1 VKRFFSGF
9 DGIEGGYEM
18 EPGERRVVLKSKG
31 GSIVV
36 VDTISYVNE
45 NDRGNVVVGGSH
57 FGKICGDQTSK
68 FQPKGVI
75 LNDAG
80 KGKDNAG
87 IQGIFV
93 LEKVGIP
100 AATVSAMSARIGDGL
115 SSYEEG
121 EISFVNEAARKL
133 GIAPG
138 MRASEAARRMLEVK

>member
-1 VKRFFSGF
+1 
-9 DGIEGGYEM
+9 M
-18 EPGERRVVLKSKG
+18 EPGERRIVSKSEG

-45 NDRGNVVVGGSH
+45 DDRGNVIVGGSH
-57 FGKICGDQTSK
+57 FGKICGDQTSR

-80 KGKDNAG
+80 RGKDDAG
-87 IQGIFV
+87 IQGLFV

-115 SSYEEG
+115 SSYNEG
-121 EISFVNEAARKL
+121 KISFVNEPAKKM
-133 GIAPG
+133 GITPG
-138 MRASEAARRMLEVK
+138 MNAKEAARRMLEQR

>member
-1 VKRFFSGF
+1 
-9 DGIEGGYEM
+9 M
-18 EPGERRVVLKSKG
+18 EPGERRIVFKSKR

-36 VDTISYVNE
+36 VDTISYVNDD
-45 NDRGNVVVGGSH
+45 DRGNVIVGGSH

-68 FQPKGVI
+68 FKPKGVI

-87 IQGIFV
+87 IQGLFV

-121 EISFVNEAARKL
+121 EISFANEPAKKLGVIIGMKAKEAAK
-133 GIAPG
+133 
-138 MRASEAARRMLEVK
+138 RMVEIK

>member
-1 VKRFFSGF
+1 
-9 DGIEGGYEM
+9 M
-18 EPGERRVVLKSKG
+18 EPGERRIVSKGKG

-45 NDRGNVVVGGSH
+45 NDRGNVIVGGSH
-57 FGKICGDQTSK
+57 FGKICGNQTSK
-68 FQPKGVI
+68 FRPRGVI

-87 IQGIFV
+87 IQGLFV
-93 LEKVGIP
+93 LEKAGIP

-121 EISFVNEAARKL
+121 EISFVNGAARKL

-138 MRASEAARRMLEVK
+138 MKANEAARRMLERE